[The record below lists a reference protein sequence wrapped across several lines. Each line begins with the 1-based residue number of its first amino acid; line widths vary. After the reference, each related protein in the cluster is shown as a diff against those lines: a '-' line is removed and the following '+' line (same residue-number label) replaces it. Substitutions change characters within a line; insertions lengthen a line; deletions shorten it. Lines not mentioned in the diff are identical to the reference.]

1 MWYMC
6 SGQTTRVVCP
16 MRVKPY
22 ICLCVWIYVLLC
34 TFLSS
39 CSVLLKYFYSSV
51 SCMWSIHLTSLML
64 PSVLM
69 ASDNIKTL
77 SANVRGLRQ
86 TLKRKDMF
94 DYFNNQNADILCL
107 QETHL
112 VQGDVNFLIKDW
124 NLTYYLAG
132 TSTNSKGVA
141 ILLNKTFEHT
151 ISSVYFGQ

>member
-1 MWYMC
+1 
-6 SGQTTRVVCP
+6 
-16 MRVKPY
+16 
-22 ICLCVWIYVLLC
+22 
-34 TFLSS
+34 
-39 CSVLLKYFYSSV
+39 
-51 SCMWSIHLTSLML
+51 MWSIHLTSLML

-69 ASDNIKTL
+69 ASDNIKIL

-94 DYFNNQNADILCL
+94 DYFNNHNADILCL

-112 VQGDVNFLIKDW
+112 VQGDVNLLIKDW
-124 NLTYYLAG
+124 KLTYYLAG

-151 ISSVYFGQ
+151 ISSVYLGQ

>member
-1 MWYMC
+1 
-6 SGQTTRVVCP
+6 
-16 MRVKPY
+16 
-22 ICLCVWIYVLLC
+22 
-34 TFLSS
+34 
-39 CSVLLKYFYSSV
+39 
-51 SCMWSIHLTSLML
+51 ML

-69 ASDNIKTL
+69 ASDNIKIL

-151 ISSVYFGQ
+151 ISSVYLGQ